1 MDDRM
6 ERRAP
11 WVPWAVTSV
20 VLLVVAVVAYVAG
33 MNTAGGE
40 AGEAA
45 GHRAWVFFPFG
56 GIWLFFLMF
65 WIFGGLRWM
74 FWGAWCRPWR
84 YRRYAYPPWHDD
96 DRQDWEE
103 WHRRA
108 HERMGASAGSGPA
121 RPESTQRPV

>member
-20 VLLVVAVVAYVAG
+20 VLLAVAAVAYVAG
-33 MNTAGGE
+33 LSTAGDG
-40 AGEAA
+40 AGETVA
-45 GHRAWVFFPFG
+45 RPAWVFFPFG
-56 GIWLFFLMF
+56 GIWMLFVMF
-65 WIFGGLRWM
+65 WILGGLRWM

-84 YRRYAYPPWHDD
+84 YRRYYAPPWHDD
-96 DRQDWEE
+96 RDDWDD

-108 HERMGASAGSGPA
+108 HERMGASAGSGAA
-121 RPESTQRPV
+121 RPDSAQRPV